1 MKKTAPKKMKLSRE
15 TVGTLANDQ
24 VKAAQGGAQAGGVI
38 KRPDVPWTSNSVNV
52 CCA

>member
-24 VKAAQGGAQAGGVI
+24 VKAAQGALAGAKQ
-38 KRPDVPWTSNSVNV
+38 RPEIPWTSNSVNV

>member
-15 TVGTLANDQ
+15 TVCNLANDQ
-24 VKAAQGGAQAGGVI
+24 VKAAQGAQAGGALQREI
-38 KRPDVPWTSNSVNV
+38 PWTSDSVNV